1 MLENSVLKNRISKV
15 KKAAREKNIS
25 SLLVTKPEN
34 KHYLS
39 GFSSSNYYILLTEEK
54 DYLLTDFRYIEAANA
69 LSETYEVVMISND
82 FSALKF
88 IDDKKFESL
97 GIEYKSV
104 TFDFYNDLKEKAK
117 IKTTIPSD
125 NIIEEIR
132 VIKEASEL
140 DKIKKAA
147 EIANKGFIH
156 ILDFITPG
164 MTEKHIAMELEFFM
178 KKNGADALSFD
189 TILASGKN
197 GSLPHAIPSNKIV
210 EKGDMITMD
219 FGVMVENYC
228 SDMTR
233 TIGVSFL
240 SDKQKEI
247 YNVVL
252 KAQEE
257 SLASLKVGSKCS
269 SIDKIARDIINEAGY
284 KDFFGH
290 GLGHG
295 VGLEIHEAPTLNAS
309 SEDILRANMVVTIEP
324 GIYIPENFGV
334 RIEDL
339 AIIGDSDIITLS
351 NVDKNLIII

>member
-1 MLENSVLKNRISKV
+1 
-15 KKAAREKNIS
+15 
-25 SLLVTKPEN
+25 
-34 KHYLS
+34 
-39 GFSSSNYYILLTEEK
+39 
-54 DYLLTDFRYIEAANA
+54 
-69 LSETYEVVMISND
+69 
-82 FSALKF
+82 
-88 IDDKKFESL
+88 
-97 GIEYKSV
+97 
-104 TFDFYNDLKEKAK
+104 
-117 IKTTIPSD
+117 
-125 NIIEEIR
+125 
-132 VIKEASEL
+132 
-140 DKIKKAA
+140 
-147 EIANKGFIH
+147 
-156 ILDFITPG
+156 
-164 MTEKHIAMELEFFM
+164 M

>member
-132 VIKEASEL
+132 VIK
-140 DKIKKAA
+140 
-147 EIANKGFIH
+147 
-156 ILDFITPG
+156 
-164 MTEKHIAMELEFFM
+164 
-178 KKNGADALSFD
+178 
-189 TILASGKN
+189 
-197 GSLPHAIPSNKIV
+197 
-210 EKGDMITMD
+210 
-219 FGVMVENYC
+219 
-228 SDMTR
+228 
-233 TIGVSFL
+233 
-240 SDKQKEI
+240 
-247 YNVVL
+247 
-252 KAQEE
+252 
-257 SLASLKVGSKCS
+257 
-269 SIDKIARDIINEAGY
+269 
-284 KDFFGH
+284 
-290 GLGHG
+290 
-295 VGLEIHEAPTLNAS
+295 
-309 SEDILRANMVVTIEP
+309 
-324 GIYIPENFGV
+324 
-334 RIEDL
+334 
-339 AIIGDSDIITLS
+339 
-351 NVDKNLIII
+351 